1 VFSKHIY
8 LRLPCCRYCCGSC
21 VVAFVSSTNKISAIN
36 IRLPMAAVD
45 VSVSADVV
53 VFVYVYFLPS
63 SCLAATTVCPF
74 YEYLFTYS
82 QVLATSQLF
91 QFLMKFIF
99 IANTAISFRIVEEG
113 GLSS

>member
-1 VFSKHIY
+1 MFSKHIY

-45 VSVSADVV
+45 VSVSVSADVV

-63 SCLAATTVCPF
+63 SCLAAATVCPF

-91 QFLMKFIF
+91 PVSYEIYFHCQHCDI
-99 IANTAISFRIVEEG
+99 
-113 GLSS
+113 LSNR